1 MPEKVLIFEMVL
13 ASLVEMP
20 SLESVLP
27 SPVEMPSLELDL
39 MAAEVGSS
47 LLDLLAEKDL
57 HQLLWVQLVVP

>member
-1 MPEKVLIFEMVL
+1 MPEKVLVSEMVL
-13 ASLVEMP
+13 A
-20 SLESVLP
+20 

-39 MAAEVGSS
+39 MAAEMGSS

>member
-1 MPEKVLIFEMVL
+1 MTVSVSEVVLV
-13 ASLVEMP
+13 SLVETP
-20 SLESVLP
+20 TLESVLP

-47 LLDLLAEKDL
+47 LFYLLAEKDL